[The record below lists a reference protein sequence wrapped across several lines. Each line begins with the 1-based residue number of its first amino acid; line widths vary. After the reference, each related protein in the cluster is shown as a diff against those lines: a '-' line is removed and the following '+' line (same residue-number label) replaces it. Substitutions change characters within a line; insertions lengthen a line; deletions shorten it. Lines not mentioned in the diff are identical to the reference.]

1 MAPPP
6 AEGTRGPR
14 LLGPLASHAAM
25 TRTEPSALP
34 GDPAVRPGWG
44 ARLGAWSAIGL
55 TTLPLALAALLL
67 CMAGLPDYALDGD
80 GALVEL
86 RIAEAVRFNQ
96 WLGSYSRLGF
106 EHPGPLHLY
115 LCAPFYAACDGRTGA
130 LNLAV
135 LVLQSLALVTS
146 LVLALRADGPRLVVA
161 GGLAASI
168 YIASLG
174 QTLMTIWDPAMAIL
188 PLWLCIA
195 GAGLAVGGRPA
206 AAIPAVLAGSFA
218 VQAHL
223 SLVPPV
229 AVALGAV
236 TLHAVATIRNAPR
249 ETRRCY
255 AIAIGTGLLSMLP
268 TLVEQFWSRPG
279 NLTLIA
285 EALGADGPRPSL
297 ADALGIT
304 AAQLSAPVRDLLGLD
319 EGLTTTMALAQLV
332 AGAGAVVA
340 AWRSESRAL
349 FGLACVAL
357 AVQASAPLAVLRIVG
372 EIRPHMLQWIATAG
386 AVGLWPVI
394 AALGLG
400 SRRSRAASLRLAAAV
415 ILGCT
420 VVYAGATRLAAQTL
434 VFIASVERDPG
445 SAAGTPGLAI
455 LLDAIAAAVPDGPRD
470 VQLRVLSADAPK
482 PGYPDFTAGNGLV
495 LGLKKRGFVVAPEPA
510 HAFAYPRWIDVPGA
524 RPLHLV
530 VFDPSNAARIVE
542 PGKALATRDFG
553 VVGFALFREAP
564 TLRSP

>member
-1 MAPPP
+1 MRSNASSVDRFRVTSCFR
-6 AEGTRGPR
+6 AARSAISASTASQTVAFLGTFFLWLGLVAGSR
-14 LLGPLASHAAM
+14 LL
-25 TRTEPSALP
+25 
-34 GDPAVRPGWG
+34 
-44 ARLGAWSAIGL
+44 LG
-55 TTLPLALAALLL
+55 
-67 CMAGLPDYALDGD
+67 
-80 GALVEL
+80 
-86 RIAEAVRFNQ
+86 
-96 WLGSYSRLGF
+96 
-106 EHPGPLHLY
+106 
-115 LCAPFYAACDGRTGA
+115 
-130 LNLAV
+130 
-135 LVLQSLALVTS
+135 
-146 LVLALRADGPRLVVA
+146 VVP
-161 GGLAASI
+161 I
-168 YIASLG
+168 E
-174 QTLMTIWDPAMAIL
+174 
-188 PLWLCIA
+188 
-195 GAGLAVGGRPA
+195 
-206 AAIPAVLAGSFA
+206 FA
-218 VQAHL
+218 
-223 SLVPPV
+223 PV

-236 TLHAVATIRNAPR
+236 TLHAVATIRNAPT

-332 AGAGAVVA
+332 AGAGAVLA

-455 LLDAIAAAVPDGPRD
+455 LLDAIAAAVPEGPRD

-510 HAFAYPRWIDVPGA
+510 HAFAYPRWMTCRA
-524 RPLHLV
+524 RGR
-530 VFDPSNAARIVE
+530 STSSSSIR
-542 PGKALATRDFG
+542 ATRRG
-553 VVGFALFREAP
+553 SSSQARRSRPATSAWWVSRSSARRRRSAAP
-564 TLRSP
+564 EPRVSNRDVRYADTPVRRR

>member
-1 MAPPP
+1 
-6 AEGTRGPR
+6 
-14 LLGPLASHAAM
+14 M

-161 GGLAASI
+161 GG
-168 YIASLG
+168 
-174 QTLMTIWDPAMAIL
+174 
-188 PLWLCIA
+188 
-195 GAGLAVGGRPA
+195 AGLAVGGRPA

-236 TLHAVATIRNAPR
+236 TLHAVATIRNAPT

-372 EIRPHMLQWIATAG
+372 EIRP
-386 AVGLWPVI
+386 
-394 AALGLG
+394 
-400 SRRSRAASLRLAAAV
+400 
-415 ILGCT
+415 
-420 VVYAGATRLAAQTL
+420 
-434 VFIASVERDPG
+434 
-445 SAAGTPGLAI
+445 
-455 LLDAIAAAVPDGPRD
+455 
-470 VQLRVLSADAPK
+470 
-482 PGYPDFTAGNGLV
+482 
-495 LGLKKRGFVVAPEPA
+495 
-510 HAFAYPRWIDVPGA
+510 
-524 RPLHLV
+524 
-530 VFDPSNAARIVE
+530 
-542 PGKALATRDFG
+542 
-553 VVGFALFREAP
+553 
-564 TLRSP
+564 